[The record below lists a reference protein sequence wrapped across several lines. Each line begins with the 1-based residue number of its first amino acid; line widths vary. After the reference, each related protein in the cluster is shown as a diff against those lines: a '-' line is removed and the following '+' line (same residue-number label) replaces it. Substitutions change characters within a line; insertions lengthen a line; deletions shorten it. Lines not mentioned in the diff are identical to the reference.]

1 MKQSTRDILAAV
13 IVLWIVGAILSVVF
27 SYEVLSIFLLGIPG
41 VVTVLVALGLIWA
54 GIAGRLE

>member
-27 SYEVLSIFLLGIPG
+27 NCEVLSMFLWGIPG
-41 VVTVLVALGLIWA
+41 VVVGLVALGLIWA